1 LGSIPLF
8 CKPNEETMDESFK
21 TALRAALHR
30 WVDEA
35 LDSEHGDVD
44 LSRQGRSSQEAIWTL
59 QLRWTGAGDDLA
71 LSLATA
77 ENRAPHRSDE

>member
-1 LGSIPLF
+1 
-8 CKPNEETMDESFK
+8 MDESFK

-35 LDSEHGDVD
+35 LDSEHGDVE
-44 LSRQGRSSQEAIWTL
+44 LSRQGRTGWEAIWTL
-59 QLRWTGAGDDLA
+59 QLRWSGAGDDLA

-77 ENRAPHRSDE
+77 ADSAPRRSDG

>member
-1 LGSIPLF
+1 MF
-8 CKPNEETMDESFK
+8 YKPSEETMDESFK

-44 LSRQGRSSQEAIWTL
+44 LSRQGRSSREAIWTL
-59 QLRWTGAGDDLA
+59 QLRWNGTGDDLA
-71 LSLATA
+71 LSMANA
-77 ENRAPHRSDE
+77 GESAPRRSDG